1 MDRTKIISLILCNSE
16 LFTKEEL
23 QNYSNEQ
30 LYETLRALFL
40 TIRIKIAKTNEN
52 IDLINSG
59 GDEKSNLKMDLNK

>member
-16 LFTKEEL
+16 LFTKVEL
-23 QNYSNEQ
+23 QNYSNDQ

-59 GDEKSNLKMDLNK
+59 GAEKSNLKMDLNK